1 MKRSEFRSLINECV
15 LDALLNNK
23 EVQSM
28 VMEMVQAQA
37 GVLVEAV
44 QQKQSA
50 LPMEPADPELYDKLM
65 IVAAGRSAG
74 MKHNGKRVKA
84 PNHGNGFKSGKMIK
98 EWTEKVYN
106 KVGGDW
112 VDPSPKPQNRGNI
125 AALQSL
131 MGSVIE
137 GEGGT
142 QLVNT
147 AASGNDNALREEIQ
161 RAGLGT
167 SRTSLASDDQSRID
181 ITDLLMDTAKT
192 TLIEQDAKS
201 GIGPVSDAASMTVAT
216 STPEELF
223 GEAASGWANMAFD
236 N

>member
-1 MKRSEFRSLINECV
+1 ML
-15 LDALLNNK
+15 
-23 EVQSM
+23 
-28 VMEMVQAQA
+28 MEMMQTQA
-37 GVLVEAV
+37 GVLAEAV

-50 LPMEPADPELYDKLM
+50 VPVPMEPADPELYDKLM
-65 IVAAGRSAG
+65 LVASGRAAG
-74 MKHNGKRVKA
+74 MKYNGKRVKS

-98 EWTEKVYN
+98 EWTEKVYS

-112 VDPSPKPQNRGNI
+112 VDPTPKPPNQTNL
-125 AALQSL
+125 AALHSL
-131 MGSVIE
+131 MGGVLE
-137 GEGGT
+137 DEGGT
-142 QLVNT
+142 QLVET
-147 AASGNDNALREEIQ
+147 VASGNDNALREEIQ
-161 RAGLGT
+161 RAGLGS
-167 SRTSLASDDQSRID
+167 SRASLASDDQSRID

-192 TLIEQDAKS
+192 TLIEQESKS